1 MDFMTR
7 ARRGLL
13 AFTVLAGVVL
23 TAAPAMAG
31 DSAAPLRSPVGDW
44 KTRTN
49 TVKQTITFDRNG
61 TVYGDAG
68 CNRFTGAYKVKGD
81 RISIGPLAT
90 TLMACPEPIMAA
102 EATFLTRLN
111 AAVAYQATDAVLK
124 VFAPKDLIR
133 FTAN

>member
-1 MDFMTR
+1 MTR
-7 ARRGLL
+7 ARRGLFASTL
-13 AFTVLAGVVL
+13 IAALLLL

-49 TVKQTITFDRNG
+49 GVKQTITFDKNG
-61 TVYGDAG
+61 TAYGDAG
-68 CNRFTGAYKVKGD
+68 CNRFTGGYKVKGD
-81 RISIGPLAT
+81 RITIGPLAT

-111 AAVAYQATDAVLK
+111 AAVAYQATDKVLRI
-124 VFAPKDLIR
+124 FAPKDMIR